1 MKIKEIIKWIQKL
14 GNNVVSFVKMK
25 PYVAVILVG
34 AAVAVPIAIVHSHY
48 SNPDEIDVNVD
59 DVNELQRLSDLKMLY
74 DNTLFMSENNIF
86 SDEDREKD
94 IEFLKEIKV
103 SIDDK
108 SISDDDADKL
118 KNLNDILTDIATT
131 NKKSMEDSLAQIQ
144 AKYLVITDDNGKQ
157 DGYTI
162 INVNSDEKK
171 NYDDIIS
178 EIKND
183 IKSGYF
189 VDANSKLI
197 ELSQF
202 LSSHNEATGEVI
214 ETKVEP
220 DGTIKVVPIVKN
232 NSNSEDEHPNNIINK
247 QSSTNNEYNK
257 VGAHPESQPN
267 NNVINPN
274 NKAEE
279 IKKSPTNNNQN
290 NNSSNNSSDNPSK
303 PSTDNDKPKAPKYT
317 KEQNDLINSILNEW
331 YDLEI
336 TEEEANVKLRNSFSN
351 MTMTT
356 KHIGDEAE
364 ARALWN
370 SLGEEYLKSN
380 ILISNRFGSYFIYG
394 K

>member
-25 PYVAVILVG
+25 PYVAVILAG

-48 SNPDEIDVNVD
+48 SNPDEIQVSVD

-94 IEFLKEIKV
+94 IKFLEEIKV

-108 SISDDDADKL
+108 SISNDDADKL

-131 NKKSMEDSLAQIQ
+131 NKKSMEDSLTQIQ
-144 AKYLVITDDNGKQ
+144 AKYLVITDDNEKQ

-178 EIKND
+178 EIEND

-202 LSSHNEATGEVI
+202 LSNHNEATGEVI

-220 DGTIKVVPIVKN
+220 DGTIKVVPIVK
-232 NSNSEDEHPNNIINK
+232 SNGDSSDEHPNDTINQ
-247 QSSTNNEYNK
+247 QSSSNEYNK
-257 VGAHPESQPN
+257 VVDYSESKQPN
-267 NNVINPN
+267 NNVINQPN
-274 NKAEE
+274 KNEE
-279 IKKSPTNNNQN
+279 IKKSPNNNNQNNNQN
-290 NNSSNNSSDNPSK
+290 NNSSNNPSK

-336 TEEEANVKLRNSFSN
+336 TEEEANVKLRNSFPN

>member
-25 PYVAVILVG
+25 PYVAVILAG

-48 SNPDEIDVNVD
+48 SNPDEIQVSVD

-94 IEFLKEIKV
+94 IKFLEEIKV

-108 SISDDDADKL
+108 SISNDDADKL

-131 NKKSMEDSLAQIQ
+131 NKKSMEDSLTQIQ
-144 AKYLVITDDNGKQ
+144 AKYLVITDDNEKQ

-178 EIKND
+178 EIEND

-202 LSSHNEATGEVI
+202 LSNHNEATGEVI

-220 DGTIKVVPIVKN
+220 DG
-232 NSNSEDEHPNNIINK
+232 II
-247 QSSTNNEYNK
+247 Q
-257 VGAHPESQPN
+257 V
-267 NNVINPN
+267 
-274 NKAEE
+274 
-279 IKKSPTNNNQN
+279 
-290 NNSSNNSSDNPSK
+290 
-303 PSTDNDKPKAPKYT
+303 
-317 KEQNDLINSILNEW
+317 
-331 YDLEI
+331 
-336 TEEEANVKLRNSFSN
+336 
-351 MTMTT
+351 
-356 KHIGDEAE
+356 
-364 ARALWN
+364 
-370 SLGEEYLKSN
+370 
-380 ILISNRFGSYFIYG
+380 
-394 K
+394 

>member
-1 MKIKEIIKWIQKL
+1 
-14 GNNVVSFVKMK
+14 
-25 PYVAVILVG
+25 
-34 AAVAVPIAIVHSHY
+34 
-48 SNPDEIDVNVD
+48 
-59 DVNELQRLSDLKMLY
+59 
-74 DNTLFMSENNIF
+74 
-86 SDEDREKD
+86 
-94 IEFLKEIKV
+94 
-103 SIDDK
+103 
-108 SISDDDADKL
+108 
-118 KNLNDILTDIATT
+118 
-131 NKKSMEDSLAQIQ
+131 MEDSLAQIQ

-178 EIKND
+178 EIEDD

-279 IKKSPTNNNQN
+279 IKKVW
-290 NNSSNNSSDNPSK
+290 K
-303 PSTDNDKPKAPKYT
+303 
-317 KEQNDLINSILNEW
+317 I
-331 YDLEI
+331 
-336 TEEEANVKLRNSFSN
+336 
-351 MTMTT
+351 
-356 KHIGDEAE
+356 H
-364 ARALWN
+364 
-370 SLGEEYLKSN
+370 
-380 ILISNRFGSYFIYG
+380 
-394 K
+394 

>member
-25 PYVAVILVG
+25 PYVAVILAG

-48 SNPDEIDVNVD
+48 SNPDEIQVSVD

-94 IEFLKEIKV
+94 IKFLEEIKV

-108 SISDDDADKL
+108 SISNDDADKL

-131 NKKSMEDSLAQIQ
+131 NKKSMEDSLTQIQ
-144 AKYLVITDDNGKQ
+144 AKYLVITDDNEKQ

-178 EIKND
+178 EIEND

-202 LSSHNEATGEVI
+202 LSNHNEATGEVI

-220 DGTIKVVPIVKN
+220 DGTIKVVPIVK
-232 NSNSEDEHPNNIINK
+232 SNGDSSDEHPNDTINQ
-247 QSSTNNEYNK
+247 QSSSNEYNK
-257 VGAHPESQPN
+257 VVDYSESKQPN
-267 NNVINPN
+267 NNVINQPN
-274 NKAEE
+274 KNEE
-279 IKKSPTNNNQN
+279 IKKSPNNNNQN
-290 NNSSNNSSDNPSK
+290 NNQNNN
-303 PSTDNDKPKAPKYT
+303 
-317 KEQNDLINSILNEW
+317 
-331 YDLEI
+331 
-336 TEEEANVKLRNSFSN
+336 
-351 MTMTT
+351 
-356 KHIGDEAE
+356 
-364 ARALWN
+364 
-370 SLGEEYLKSN
+370 
-380 ILISNRFGSYFIYG
+380 
-394 K
+394 